1 MNGKKVIDLFNHW
14 ALSGKDIGMEE
25 GHSKS
30 VEAMLRNFIEN
41 QTVPF
46 SFIDAG
52 CGNGWLVRK
61 ILTHP
66 LCDIAIGVDGAGEM
80 IKKAISLDSNGEYFH
95 SDLIEWVP
103 NKLVDLVHCMEV
115 IYYFENPKKIIL
127 HILENWLK
135 SKGTIIVGMDYYLE
149 NDNCHSW
156 PKDLNVSMT
165 LLSIND
171 WSDLFHQC
179 GLKNI
184 SSYQVNKQSDFL
196 GTLVIKGER
205 E

>member
-1 MNGKKVIDLFNHW
+1 MTEKKVIDLFNHW

-80 IKKAISLDSNGEYFH
+80 IKKAINLDSNGEYFH

-149 NDNCHSW
+149 NENCHSW

>member
-1 MNGKKVIDLFNHW
+1 MARIKAIDLFNHW
-14 ALSGKDIGMEE
+14 ALNGKDIGMEK
-25 GHSKS
+25 GHSES

-61 ILTHP
+61 ILNHP

-80 IKKAISLDSNGEYFH
+80 IKKANELDSKGEYFH

-103 NKLVDLVHCMEV
+103 NKLVDFVHCMEV
-115 IYYFENPKKIIL
+115 IYYFENPKKVIL
-127 HILENWLK
+127 HILQNWLK
-135 SKGTIIVGMDYYLE
+135 SKGTIIVGIDYYLE
-149 NDNCHSW
+149 NENCHSW
-156 PKDLNVSMT
+156 PTDLNVPMT

-171 WSDLFHQC
+171 WSDLFHEC
-179 GLKNI
+179 GLKNVFA
-184 SSYQVNKQSDFL
+184 YQVNKKSDFL
-196 GTLVIKGER
+196 GTLVIQGER

>member
-1 MNGKKVIDLFNHW
+1 MARIKAIDLFNHW
-14 ALSGKDIGMEE
+14 ALNGKDIGMEK
-25 GHSKS
+25 GHSES

-66 LCDIAIGVDGAGEM
+66 LCDSAIGVDGASEM
-80 IKKAISLDSNGEYFH
+80 IKKANELDSKGEYFH

-115 IYYFENPKKIIL
+115 IYYFENPKKVIL
-127 HILENWLK
+127 HILQNWLK
-135 SKGTIIVGMDYYLE
+135 SNGTIIVGMDYYLE
-149 NDNCHSW
+149 NENCHSW
-156 PKDLNVSMT
+156 PMELNVPMT

-171 WSDLFHQC
+171 WSDLFHEC
-179 GLKNI
+179 GLKNVFA
-184 SSYQVNKQSDFL
+184 YQVNKKSDFL
-196 GTLVIKGER
+196 GTLVIQGER

>member
-1 MNGKKVIDLFNHW
+1 MTEKKVIDLFNHW

-25 GHSKS
+25 RHSKS

-80 IKKAISLDSNGEYFH
+80 IKKAINLDSNGEYFH

-149 NDNCHSW
+149 NENCHSW

>member
-1 MNGKKVIDLFNHW
+1 MTEKKVIDLFNHW

-66 LCDIAIGVDGAGEM
+66 LCDIAIGVDGASEM
-80 IKKAISLDSNGEYFH
+80 IKKAMKLDSNGEYFH
-95 SDLIEWVP
+95 SNLIEWVP

-135 SKGTIIVGMDYYLE
+135 SKGKIIVGMDYYLE
-149 NDNCHSW
+149 NENCHSW
-156 PKDLNVSMT
+156 AKDLNVPMT

-171 WSDLFHQC
+171 WSNLFHQC

-184 SSYQVNKQSDFL
+184 FSYQVNKQSDFL
-196 GTLVIKGER
+196 GTLVIQGER

>member
-1 MNGKKVIDLFNHW
+1 MTEKKVINLFNHW

-80 IKKAISLDSNGEYFH
+80 IKKAIKLDSNGEYFH
-95 SDLIEWVP
+95 SNLIEWVP

-149 NDNCHSW
+149 NENCHSW
-156 PKDLNVSMT
+156 PKDLNLPMT

-171 WSDLFHQC
+171 WSNLFHQC

-184 SSYQVNKQSDFL
+184 FSYQVNKQSDFL
-196 GTLVIKGER
+196 GTLVIQGER

>member
-1 MNGKKVIDLFNHW
+1 MTEKKVIDLFNHW

-80 IKKAISLDSNGEYFH
+80 IKKAIKLDSNGEYFH
-95 SDLIEWVP
+95 SNLIEWVP

-149 NDNCHSW
+149 NENCHSW
-156 PKDLNVSMT
+156 PKDLNLPMT

-171 WSDLFHQC
+171 WSNLFHQC

-184 SSYQVNKQSDFL
+184 FSYQVNKQSDFL
-196 GTLVIKGER
+196 GTLVIQGER

>member
-1 MNGKKVIDLFNHW
+1 MTEKKVIDFFNHW

-80 IKKAISLDSNGEYFH
+80 IKKAIKLDSNGEYFH

-149 NDNCHSW
+149 NENCHSW
-156 PKDLNVSMT
+156 PKDLNLPMT

-171 WSDLFHQC
+171 WSNLFHQC

-184 SSYQVNKQSDFL
+184 FSYQVNKQSDFL
-196 GTLVIKGER
+196 GTLVIQGER